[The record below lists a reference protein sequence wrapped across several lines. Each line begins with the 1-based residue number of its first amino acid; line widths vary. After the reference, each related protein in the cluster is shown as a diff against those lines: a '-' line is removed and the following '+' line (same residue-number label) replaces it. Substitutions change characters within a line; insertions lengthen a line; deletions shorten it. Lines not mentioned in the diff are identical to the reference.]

1 MFKTARQSSCTCS
14 SKLHQ
19 HNCSKSRH
27 RKYPDKDNS
36 PGNSGSHLPGSRGPQ
51 EGVRVYASLPEV
63 CCGEDQISG
72 ENFLHNPPPTPS
84 TPYERKYYP
93 VIQMKEKRS
102 VVSDKILLFDRKIDL
117 FKECIMEMSTYFIG
131 MIDRAW
137 SMTLTEVLG
146 STRRRSISKQPSCC
160 SSMLLSNMDPE
171 RWVLFTCHMTD
182 VSYNCW
188 DVILVG
194 EIKFKK

>member
-19 HNCSKSRH
+19 HNCSKSCH
-27 RKYPDKDNS
+27 RKYSDKDNS

-51 EGVRVYASLPEV
+51 EGVRVHASLPEV

-72 ENFLHNPPPTPS
+72 ENFLHKTSPPPPLLQPLMRENLTQ
-84 TPYERKYYP
+84 KYKWKKNSLWFLIKICYL
-93 VIQMKEKRS
+93 IEKCLICS
-102 VVSDKILLFDRKIDL
+102 KNVLWKWAHI
-117 FKECIMEMSTYFIG
+117 FIC

-146 STRRRSISKQPSCC
+146 STRRRYISKQPSCC

-171 RWVLFTCHMTD
+171 RWVLFTFISQMFITNIW
-182 VSYNCW
+182 V
-188 DVILVG
+188 
-194 EIKFKK
+194 